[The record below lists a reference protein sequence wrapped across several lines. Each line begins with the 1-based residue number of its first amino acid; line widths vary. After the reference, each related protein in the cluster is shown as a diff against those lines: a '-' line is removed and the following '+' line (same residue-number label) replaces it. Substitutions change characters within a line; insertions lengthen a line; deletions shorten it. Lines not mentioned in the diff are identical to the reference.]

1 MVLAKK
7 SPFIFKGF
15 IIQESFISRKPTKT
29 KGTFSI
35 NVTPKGKITQEKMA
49 FQLDLIVEVSES
61 NDRFKC
67 RVHGIGFFEFKSI
80 TDKINLSN
88 YFYVNA
94 PAILFPYLRA
104 YIAALTSLSG
114 LEPVHLPSLNL
125 TKLGKTLEK
134 ETEEIVNS

>member
-1 MVLAKK
+1 MEESKR
-7 SPFIFKGF
+7 SPFLFKGY
-15 IIQESFISRKPTKT
+15 IIQESFIARKPIKD
-29 KGTFSI
+29 KGEFSI
-35 NVTPKGKITQEKMA
+35 NVTPKGKINKRKKT
-49 FQLDLIVEVSES
+49 FQLDLIVDISES
-61 NDRFKC
+61 NERFKC
-67 RVHGIGFFEFKSI
+67 RVHGIGFFEFKNVTNKS
-80 TDKINLSN
+80 NLSN

-134 ETEEIVNS
+134 ETEEIINS

>member
-15 IIQESFISRKPTKT
+15 IIQESFIARKPI
-29 KGTFSI
+29 KGKGEFSI
-35 NVTPKGKITQEKMA
+35 NVTPKGKINRRKKT
-49 FQLDLIVEVSES
+49 FQLDLIMDVSES
-61 NDRFKC
+61 NERFKC
-67 RVHGIGFFEFKSI
+67 RVHGIGFFEFKSV

-125 TKLGKTLEK
+125 TKLGKQLEK
-134 ETEEIVNS
+134 DTSEITVD